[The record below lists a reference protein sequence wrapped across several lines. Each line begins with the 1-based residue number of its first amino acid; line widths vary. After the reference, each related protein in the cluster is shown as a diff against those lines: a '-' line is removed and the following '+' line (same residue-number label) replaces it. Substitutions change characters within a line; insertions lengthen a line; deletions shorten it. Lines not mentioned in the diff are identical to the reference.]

1 MMKKQLSSV
10 KAKLSSVKAIYDQSC
25 QMPIFQ
31 DTSFQ
36 QIKVGTFCFQFNT
49 SIKGYL
55 RYKTVLCSKQAC
67 DFSGFYWNS
76 VILNIFLS
84 ENSFKNPHIK
94 KEKTGGEGV
103 GRVELIIYIHFIKQR
118 HSRHQRRSNVKTIY
132 SVSIEQKKQNY
143 LQKLPGVLVSK
154 KDEVICSANKQLCK
168 FKLVNVYVMLF
179 IENEKE
185 KKRNKR
191 KKNLPF
197 LPLFIK
203 LLLYLKQRSILPLS
217 AIICRPGFPCLS
229 RRTSLHLY
237 SIAWVFL
244 SR

>member
-10 KAKLSSVKAIYDQSC
+10 KAKLSSVKAIYDQSY

-118 HSRHQRRSNVKTIY
+118 RSRHQRRSNVETIY

-168 FKLVNVYVMLF
+168 LVCLCHAFY
-179 IENEKE
+179 
-185 KKRNKR
+185 R
-191 KKNLPF
+191 KK
-197 LPLFIK
+197 
-203 LLLYLKQRSILPLS
+203 
-217 AIICRPGFPCLS
+217 
-229 RRTSLHLY
+229 
-237 SIAWVFL
+237 
-244 SR
+244 

>member
-1 MMKKQLSSV
+1 MMKKQ
-10 KAKLSSVKAIYDQSC
+10 LSSVKAIYDQSC

-55 RYKTVLCSKQAC
+55 CYKTVLCSKQAC

-118 HSRHQRRSNVKTIY
+118 RSNVETIY

-168 FKLVNVYVMLF
+168 LVCLCHAFY
-179 IENEKE
+179 
-185 KKRNKR
+185 R
-191 KKNLPF
+191 KK
-197 LPLFIK
+197 
-203 LLLYLKQRSILPLS
+203 
-217 AIICRPGFPCLS
+217 
-229 RRTSLHLY
+229 
-237 SIAWVFL
+237 
-244 SR
+244 